1 MRQRSSRRQNFA
13 ATEEISQRQNKK
25 FRSDRD
31 SLTYF
36 PFGVPLQIP
45 ASFYRVCLWIYNC
58 ITPRLTGTLTSASFS
73 PRPASPP
80 EWPPAHTKPA
90 ARPGHDQRA
99 MALFGPGPY
108 RAHLRPGWSFGPW
121 ADRHMPAAG
130 VRPTAPTVSTPAA
143 KRQSHADHQYPR
155 RQASVPRHSSVP
167 RRPPSVPRRSSIPPP
182 PSGRPAPIVS
192 TPAARR
198 QPRAERQYPAH
209 RRPLVVLDRAVRP
222 PTDSDARAGGRPERP
237 RFRR

>member
-1 MRQRSSRRQNFA
+1 M
-13 ATEEISQRQNKK
+13 
-25 FRSDRD
+25 
-31 SLTYF
+31 
-36 PFGVPLQIP
+36 PLQIP
-45 ASFYRVCLWIYNC
+45 ASFYCVCLWIYNC

-143 KRQSHADHQYPR
+143 KRQSRAIHQY
-155 RQASVPRHSSVP
+155 P

-222 PTDSDARAGGRPERP
+222 PTDSDARASGRPERP

>member
-1 MRQRSSRRQNFA
+1 M
-13 ATEEISQRQNKK
+13 
-25 FRSDRD
+25 
-31 SLTYF
+31 L
-36 PFGVPLQIP
+36 LQIP
-45 ASFYRVCLWIYNC
+45 ASFYRACLWIYNC

-143 KRQSHADHQYPR
+143 KRQSRADHQYPR

-167 RRPPSVPRRSSIPPP
+167 PPP
-182 PSGRPAPIVS
+182 FVSPAPIVN
-192 TPAARR
+192 TPAAKR
-198 QPRAERQYPAH
+198 QARADRQYP
-209 RRPLVVLDRAVRP
+209 RRQASTPRRASVPGP
-222 PTDSDARAGGRPERP
+222 PSSSGRS
-237 RFRR
+237 

>member
-1 MRQRSSRRQNFA
+1 MRQRSSRRQK
-13 ATEEISQRQNKK
+13 ISQRQR
-25 FRSDRD
+25 FFDLLS
-31 SLTYF
+31 
-36 PFGVPLQIP
+36 FGVPLQIP
-45 ASFYRVCLWIYNC
+45 ASFYCVCLWIYNC

-143 KRQSHADHQYPR
+143 KRQS
-155 RQASVPRHSSVP
+155 
-167 RRPPSVPRRSSIPPP
+167 
-182 PSGRPAPIVS
+182 
-192 TPAARR
+192 
-198 QPRAERQYPAH
+198 RAERQYPGPPAS
-209 RRPLVVLDRAVRP
+209 PVILDRTVRP

-237 RFRR
+237 RFRQRRRGRRRLPTGAHTAD